1 MHQRSEYYNV
11 REPKRPRTEQ
21 ARVEQVRM
29 ERTMTKRT
37 LPSRSPLRINALAG
51 WLIFVVV
58 VLILEV
64 SLFNLPHWQTANLT
78 PQTLATQ
85 HTLTQDE
92 PAIFEV
98 DTPQPVQ
105 TLRITPNHSCE
116 ITLGFRDEGSPLNYT
131 TSTHELFLGV
141 PSSQLFQLHPYG
153 AIKDISLTLVN
164 LSDPALRRGLSE
176 DEAAQIGVTLKAN
189 EPIPFTF
196 SFLRVLV
203 ILGVGA
209 LIWAFLPKRRIY
221 QRPAFDTSPHPASEH
236 PAPGY
241 PTSPRLTP
249 FARCILIPL
258 TAGLCVV
265 FLAQL
270 AILPD
275 TLGEYGKGYST
286 LSTPV
291 AAQASTAQSSSQTQG
306 SDAST
311 AEASNTSGTPQPLS
325 GSGTR
330 AAQRPTPNSSPLA
343 YVYPATYESE
353 YAKLARAFAVGQLHL
368 LDEPPQGLET
378 AENPYDSA
386 SRAQAAGAR
395 ASDYWD
401 TAYYNGKLYV
411 YFGVLPAVVFYLPYF
426 LITGQDL
433 PNFVPIAVCL
443 VVLIAGIARLL
454 VQLARRWMPNVSVG
468 ALVLALLLV
477 SLGAQLGWL
486 VLSPSIYQ
494 VPVAMGL
501 ALLVWAAVCMTSL
514 DRRPLLVVP
523 GALMVALV
531 FACRPQIGLFG
542 LLLVPLGIQ
551 ALLAKG
557 TLRARMGY
565 LAAAL
570 APVVV
575 VLAAIGLYNALRFGN
590 PLDFGAAYNLTTND
604 MRLRPMTLDATNLA
618 LFSYLFQLPVIEPFF
633 PFLEPVWPY
642 PGSAARSAI
651 QTAWGYAG
659 NITVESPLGG
669 LLWLSPLVWFVLAL
683 FWEKGPGCLG
693 KAFGTG
699 QLLGNGLF
707 SAKGMALLCLVFVVV
722 VVILD
727 GEGAGILPR
736 YALDFSLP
744 PLVLGAVGFMAL
756 DARRSPGEGPDR
768 WWVALGIIML
778 LGGVVVTIGVAFHAD
793 VIQLSSIYEMAR
805 THALVNGLLFP

>member
-1 MHQRSEYYNV
+1 M
-11 REPKRPRTEQ
+11 
-21 ARVEQVRM
+21 
-29 ERTMTKRT
+29 
-37 LPSRSPLRINALAG
+37 
-51 WLIFVVV
+51 
-58 VLILEV
+58 
-64 SLFNLPHWQTANLT
+64 
-78 PQTLATQ
+78 
-85 HTLTQDE
+85 
-92 PAIFEV
+92 
-98 DTPQPVQ
+98 
-105 TLRITPNHSCE
+105 
-116 ITLGFRDEGSPLNYT
+116 
-131 TSTHELFLGV
+131 
-141 PSSQLFQLHPYG
+141 
-153 AIKDISLTLVN
+153 
-164 LSDPALRRGLSE
+164 
-176 DEAAQIGVTLKAN
+176 
-189 EPIPFTF
+189 
-196 SFLRVLV
+196 
-203 ILGVGA
+203 
-209 LIWAFLPKRRIY
+209 
-221 QRPAFDTSPHPASEH
+221 
-236 PAPGY
+236 
-241 PTSPRLTP
+241 
-249 FARCILIPL
+249 
-258 TAGLCVV
+258 
-265 FLAQL
+265 
-270 AILPD
+270 
-275 TLGEYGKGYST
+275 
-286 LSTPV
+286 
-291 AAQASTAQSSSQTQG
+291 
-306 SDAST
+306 
-311 AEASNTSGTPQPLS
+311 
-325 GSGTR
+325 
-330 AAQRPTPNSSPLA
+330 
-343 YVYPATYESE
+343 
-353 YAKLARAFAVGQLHL
+353 
-368 LDEPPQGLET
+368 
-378 AENPYDSA
+378 
-386 SRAQAAGAR
+386 
-395 ASDYWD
+395 
-401 TAYYNGKLYV
+401 

-468 ALVLALLLV
+468 ALLLALLLV

-514 DRRPLLVVP
+514 DRHPLLVIP

-557 TLRARMGY
+557 TTRGRMGY

-575 VLAAIGLYNALRFGN
+575 VFTVIGLYNALRFGN
-590 PLDFGAAYNLTTND
+590 PLDFGASYNLTTND

>member
-1 MHQRSEYYNV
+1 
-11 REPKRPRTEQ
+11 
-21 ARVEQVRM
+21 M
-29 ERTMTKRT
+29 ERTMMKRT

-51 WLIFVVV
+51 WLIFIGV

-98 DTPQPVQ
+98 NTPQPVQ
-105 TLRITPNHSCE
+105 TLRIIPNHSCE
-116 ITLGFRDEGSPLNYT
+116 ITLGFRDEGSPLSYT
-131 TSTHELFLGV
+131 NSTHELFLGV

-153 AIKDISLTLVN
+153 TIKDISLTLVG
-164 LSDPALRRGLSE
+164 LSDPALSRGLSE

-221 QRPAFDTSPHPASEH
+221 QRPAFDASPHPDL
-236 PAPGY
+236 
-241 PTSPRLTP
+241 PRLTS
-249 FARCILIPL
+249 FARRILIPL

-275 TLGEYGKGYST
+275 TLGKYGKGYST
-286 LSTPV
+286 VSTP
-291 AAQASTAQSSSQTQG
+291 AAQVSSTAQDSSQAQG

-311 AEASNTSGTPQPLS
+311 SEASNTSGIPQPLS
-325 GSGTR
+325 GGGSP
-330 AAQRPTPNSSPLA
+330 AAQRPTPNPSPLA

-353 YAKLARAFAVGQLHL
+353 YAKLARAFAAGQLHL
-368 LDEPPQGLET
+368 LDEPPEGLET
-378 AENPYDSA
+378 ADNPYDPA
-386 SRAQAAGAR
+386 SRGQQAGTNVG
-395 ASDYWD
+395 DYWD

-411 YFGVLPAVVFYLPYF
+411 YFGALPAVVFYLPYF

-604 MRLRPMTLDATNLA
+604 MRLRPMTLDAANLA

-683 FWEKGPGCLG
+683 FWAKGPGCLG
-693 KAFGTG
+693 KASGIG
-699 QLLGNGLF
+699 QLLGNGLL
-707 SAKGMALLCLVFVVV
+707 SAKGMALLCLVLVVA

-756 DARRSPGEGPDR
+756 DTRRSPGEGPAR

-778 LGGVVVTIGVAFHAD
+778 LGGVVVTVGIAFHAD